1 MSIICWDFFGG
12 VPRFPILNPGPSQ
25 RVAPEGSYMYS
36 IDIKVSKID
45 LAIQLSISVFVRF
58 SPVESHR
65 AAQAVSQA
73 SQAGRN
79 ICGRMVLS
87 LRSTRD
93 PLEGFAQQKGTP
105 KNIQIHQNPVGY
117 DC

>member
-45 LAIQLSISVFVRF
+45 LSSYPSQFLFAFRLSKATGPPKQ
-58 SPVESHR
+58 SPKHLKPGETS
-65 AAQAVSQA
+65 AAEWS
-73 SQAGRN
+73 
-79 ICGRMVLS
+79 
-87 LRSTRD
+87 
-93 PLEGFAQQKGTP
+93 
-105 KNIQIHQNPVGY
+105 
-117 DC
+117 